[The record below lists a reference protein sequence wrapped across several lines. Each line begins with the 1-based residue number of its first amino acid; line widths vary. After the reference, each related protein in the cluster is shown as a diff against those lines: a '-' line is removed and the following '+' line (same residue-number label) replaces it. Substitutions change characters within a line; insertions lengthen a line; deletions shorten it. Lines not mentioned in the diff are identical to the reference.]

1 MRIFA
6 GFLKERAREI
16 LLYIITLALLKFVF
30 FLYNLPSDALNY
42 GFLLVL
48 VLAGILFF
56 IDFCEFYKRHK
67 ELVLVEKNMQD
78 ALLDLPEPDTLIE
91 NDYQDLLDKLE
102 EIRRKLKSEELIFRQ
117 EMQDY
122 YGMWVQDIAMSPSV
136 AEDLRHYGL
145 VAARESI
152 TYEVAKEVGAKA
164 LLMPDPA
171 FHMMPEPCEVDER
184 FPRNEVIGINISP
197 VVIHSEKNTGAA
209 YANYKTLI
217 QYILDNTDASIAL
230 IPHVVWAHNDDR
242 VPLKQLYDDFDQ
254 DSRLILVEDHTAPEL
269 KYIISKCSFFVG
281 ARTHAT
287 IAAYSTGVPTLVVG
301 YSVKAR
307 GIARDLFGTEDGY
320 VLPVQQ
326 LKESDELTQA
336 FIRLYEKRDAIRGHL
351 NELLPG
357 YIARADEARNALEE
371 LAKA

>member
-6 GFLKERAREI
+6 GFLKERARGI

-122 YGMWVQDIAMSPSV
+122 YGMWVHQIKTPISAMRMLLQTMEEEYPEEKKLRELK
-136 AEDLRHYGL
+136 AELFRIEQYVEMVLTYLRMEDMASDLKL
-145 VAARESI
+145 ES
-152 TYEVAKEVGAKA
+152 YS
-164 LLMPDPA
+164 L
-171 FHMMPEPCEVDER
+171 DELIR
-184 FPRNEVIGINISP
+184 ASIRKYSQMFILKKIRLE
-197 VVIHSEKNTGAA
+197 
-209 YANYKTLI
+209 YKTLNQMVI
-217 QYILDNTDASIAL
+217 TDKKWFCFVIEQILSNA
-230 IPHVVWAHNDDR
+230 
-242 VPLKQLYDDFDQ
+242 
-254 DSRLILVEDHTAPEL
+254 L
-269 KYIISKCSFFVG
+269 KYTEKG
-281 ARTHAT
+281 GT
-287 IAAYSTGVPTLVVG
+287 IQIFTKQESGQLWLVIEDNGIGIWEEDLPRVFERGFTGYNGRADKKSTGIGLYLCKRIMVRLRHQIRIESKVG
-301 YSVKAR
+301 V
-307 GIARDLFGTEDGY
+307 GTQVFLG
-320 VLPVQQ
+320 V
-326 LKESDELTQA
+326 T
-336 FIRLYEKRDAIRGHL
+336 R
-351 NELLPG
+351 
-357 YIARADEARNALEE
+357 EE
-371 LAKA
+371 LHPE

>member
-122 YGMWVQDIAMSPSV
+122 YGMWVHQIKTPISV
-136 AEDLRHYGL
+136 MRMLLQTMEEEYPEEKKLRELKAELFRIEQYVEMVLTYLRMEDMASDLKL
-145 VAARESI
+145 ES
-152 TYEVAKEVGAKA
+152 YS
-164 LLMPDPA
+164 L
-171 FHMMPEPCEVDER
+171 DELIR
-184 FPRNEVIGINISP
+184 ASIRKYSQMFILKKIRLE
-197 VVIHSEKNTGAA
+197 
-209 YANYKTLI
+209 YKTLNQMVI
-217 QYILDNTDASIAL
+217 TDKKWFCFVIEQILSNA
-230 IPHVVWAHNDDR
+230 
-242 VPLKQLYDDFDQ
+242 
-254 DSRLILVEDHTAPEL
+254 L
-269 KYIISKCSFFVG
+269 KYTEKG
-281 ARTHAT
+281 GT
-287 IAAYSTGVPTLVVG
+287 IQIFTKQESGQLWLVIEDNGIGIWEEDLPRVFERGFTGYNGRADKKSTGIGLYLCKRIMVRLRHQIRIESKVG
-301 YSVKAR
+301 V
-307 GIARDLFGTEDGY
+307 GTQVFLG
-320 VLPVQQ
+320 V
-326 LKESDELTQA
+326 T
-336 FIRLYEKRDAIRGHL
+336 R
-351 NELLPG
+351 
-357 YIARADEARNALEE
+357 EE
-371 LAKA
+371 LHPE

>member
-102 EIRRKLKSEELIFRQ
+102 EIRRKLKSEELISRQ

-122 YGMWVQDIAMSPSV
+122 YGMWVHQIKTPISAMRMLLQTMEEEYPEEKKLRELKAELFRIEQYVEMVLTYLRMEDMASDLKFEYYPLDDLIRASIRKYSQMFILKKIRLEYQAGNQNVITDKKWLCFVIEQILSNALKYTEKGGTIQIFTKQESNQLWLVIADNGIGIWE
-136 AEDLRHYGL
+136 EDLPRVFERGFTGYNGRADKKSTGIGLYLCKKVMGRLRHQIRIESKVGVGTQVFLGL
-145 VAARESI
+145 ARE
-152 TYEVAKEVGAKA
+152 E
-164 LLMPDPA
+164 L
-171 FHMMPEPCEVDER
+171 HPE
-184 FPRNEVIGINISP
+184 
-197 VVIHSEKNTGAA
+197 
-209 YANYKTLI
+209 
-217 QYILDNTDASIAL
+217 
-230 IPHVVWAHNDDR
+230 
-242 VPLKQLYDDFDQ
+242 
-254 DSRLILVEDHTAPEL
+254 
-269 KYIISKCSFFVG
+269 
-281 ARTHAT
+281 
-287 IAAYSTGVPTLVVG
+287 
-301 YSVKAR
+301 
-307 GIARDLFGTEDGY
+307 
-320 VLPVQQ
+320 
-326 LKESDELTQA
+326 
-336 FIRLYEKRDAIRGHL
+336 
-351 NELLPG
+351 
-357 YIARADEARNALEE
+357 
-371 LAKA
+371 

>member
-122 YGMWVQDIAMSPSV
+122 YGMWVHQIKTPISAMRMLLQTMEEEYP
-136 AEDLRHYGL
+136 EEKKLR
-145 VAARESI
+145 
-152 TYEVAKEVGAKA
+152 
-164 LLMPDPA
+164 
-171 FHMMPEPCEVDER
+171 
-184 FPRNEVIGINISP
+184 
-197 VVIHSEKNTGAA
+197 
-209 YANYKTLI
+209 
-217 QYILDNTDASIAL
+217 
-230 IPHVVWAHNDDR
+230 
-242 VPLKQLYDDFDQ
+242 
-254 DSRLILVEDHTAPEL
+254 EL
-269 KYIISKCSFFVG
+269 KAELFRIEQYTVCGNG
-281 ARTHAT
+281 ADV
-287 IAAYSTGVPTLVVG
+287 S
-301 YSVKAR
+301 
-307 GIARDLFGTEDGY
+307 
-320 VLPVQQ
+320 
-326 LKESDELTQA
+326 
-336 FIRLYEKRDAIRGHL
+336 
-351 NELLPG
+351 
-357 YIARADEARNALEE
+357 
-371 LAKA
+371 

>member
-122 YGMWVQDIAMSPSV
+122 YGMWVHQIKTPISAMRMLLQTMEEEYPEEKKLRELK
-136 AEDLRHYGL
+136 AELFRIEQYVEMVLTYLRMEDMASDLKL
-145 VAARESI
+145 ES
-152 TYEVAKEVGAKA
+152 YS
-164 LLMPDPA
+164 L
-171 FHMMPEPCEVDER
+171 DELIR
-184 FPRNEVIGINISP
+184 ASIRKYSQMFILKKIRLE
-197 VVIHSEKNTGAA
+197 
-209 YANYKTLI
+209 YKTLNQMVI
-217 QYILDNTDASIAL
+217 TDKKWFCFVIEQILSNA
-230 IPHVVWAHNDDR
+230 
-242 VPLKQLYDDFDQ
+242 
-254 DSRLILVEDHTAPEL
+254 L
-269 KYIISKCSFFVG
+269 KYTEKG
-281 ARTHAT
+281 GT
-287 IAAYSTGVPTLVVG
+287 IQIFTKQESGQLWLVIEDNGIGIWEEDLPRVFERGFTGYNGRADKKSTGIGLYLCKRIMVRLRHQIRIESKVG
-301 YSVKAR
+301 V
-307 GIARDLFGTEDGY
+307 GTQVFLG
-320 VLPVQQ
+320 V
-326 LKESDELTQA
+326 T
-336 FIRLYEKRDAIRGHL
+336 R
-351 NELLPG
+351 
-357 YIARADEARNALEE
+357 EE
-371 LAKA
+371 LHPE

>member
-102 EIRRKLKSEELIFRQ
+102 EIRRKLKSEELISRQ

-122 YGMWVQDIAMSPSV
+122 YGMWVHQIKTPISAMRMLLQTMEEEYPEEKKLRELK
-136 AEDLRHYGL
+136 AELFQIEQYVEMVLTYLRMEDMASDLKL
-145 VAARESI
+145 ES
-152 TYEVAKEVGAKA
+152 YS
-164 LLMPDPA
+164 L
-171 FHMMPEPCEVDER
+171 DELIR
-184 FPRNEVIGINISP
+184 ASIRKYSQMFILKKIRLE
-197 VVIHSEKNTGAA
+197 
-209 YANYKTLI
+209 YKTLNQMVI
-217 QYILDNTDASIAL
+217 TDKKWFCFVIEQILSNA
-230 IPHVVWAHNDDR
+230 
-242 VPLKQLYDDFDQ
+242 
-254 DSRLILVEDHTAPEL
+254 L
-269 KYIISKCSFFVG
+269 KYTEKG
-281 ARTHAT
+281 GT
-287 IAAYSTGVPTLVVG
+287 IQIFTKQESDQLWLVIEDNGIGIWEEDLPRVFERGFTGYNGRADKKSTGIGLYLCKKVMGRLRHQIRIESKVG
-301 YSVKAR
+301 VGTQVFLGLAR
-307 GIARDLFGTEDGY
+307 
-320 VLPVQQ
+320 
-326 LKESDELTQA
+326 
-336 FIRLYEKRDAIRGHL
+336 
-351 NELLPG
+351 
-357 YIARADEARNALEE
+357 EE
-371 LAKA
+371 LHPE

>member
-122 YGMWVQDIAMSPSV
+122 YGMWVHQIKTPISAMRMLLQTMEEEYPEDWKQKIIKYIYKRLTQSVRQD
-136 AEDLRHYGL
+136 RGL
-145 VAARESI
+145 GVGFHPLEEYPARTMLVEESI
-152 TYEVAKEVGAKA
+152 FADRVLSSIESEEKKMNNESYRKA
-164 LLMPDPA
+164 LGKVIESSSWNYVECVDNPERIIKLEIIKNHLSQIEVYTRQDLVLCRYIGGLRQIAQYKILKLMGKEDTVA
-171 FHMMPEPCEVDER
+171 MDILREMP
-184 FPRNEVIGINISP
+184 F
-197 VVIHSEKNTGAA
+197 
-209 YANYKTLI
+209 
-217 QYILDNTDASIAL
+217 
-230 IPHVVWAHNDDR
+230 
-242 VPLKQLYDDFDQ
+242 
-254 DSRLILVEDHTAPEL
+254 
-269 KYIISKCSFFVG
+269 
-281 ARTHAT
+281 
-287 IAAYSTGVPTLVVG
+287 
-301 YSVKAR
+301 
-307 GIARDLFGTEDGY
+307 
-320 VLPVQQ
+320 
-326 LKESDELTQA
+326 
-336 FIRLYEKRDAIRGHL
+336 
-351 NELLPG
+351 
-357 YIARADEARNALEE
+357 
-371 LAKA
+371 